1 MVSLERAISGIRAD
15 DRHIGHAVAQPKAS
29 YALAELIDVSDD
41 IIAEYERQTLGCG
54 LRIHM
59 PPDQSVCVVEA

>member
-1 MVSLERAISGIRAD
+1 MVSLERAISCIRAD

-41 IIAEYERQTLGCG
+41 IIAEYERQTLG
-54 LRIHM
+54 LRSA
-59 PPDQSVCVVEA
+59 DTYAAGSKCLCS